1 MLLAQPKQVLDP
13 DLERAGDG
21 RCVEGGADL
30 RQRDC
35 HGRSLF
41 CGNLCGG
48 AANALDVA
56 LLAALR
62 RIRPVFEKG
71 HRSGSVSATGV
82 TDTVTKVKRSLRK

>member
-1 MLLAQPKQVLDP
+1 MLRAQPKQVLDP
-13 DLERAGDG
+13 DLERVGDG

-48 AANALDVA
+48 AANALGA
-56 LLAALR
+56 FGRCSRKAIAAARFRQL
-62 RIRPVFEKG
+62 V
-71 HRSGSVSATGV
+71 
-82 TDTVTKVKRSLRK
+82 

>member
-1 MLLAQPKQVLDP
+1 MLRAKPKQVLDP
-13 DLERAGDG
+13 DLERVGDG

-71 HRSGSVSATGV
+71 HRGGSVSATDV
-82 TDTVTKVKRSLRK
+82 TDAVTNVK